1 MKHTIR
7 HYLYSVLAA
16 AVTAAGILPAA
27 AQEQQRPITVS
38 ENGHYLQYADGRPF
52 FYQGDTAWELFHRL
66 DREQADLYLRNRAA
80 KGFNVIQAVAL
91 AELDGVDAPNA
102 YGHLPLTDRDP
113 SRPAVKDG
121 EQNDYWDHVDYIVRR
136 ANELGM
142 YIGLLPTWGRYWNE
156 GKVIFDERRVEAMRE
171 KFDVYIGMGASVVLV
186 WNLAREARTCGFTFG
201 LDDPLLK
208 MINEYQ
214 PTIDSKAE

>member
-7 HYLYSVLAA
+7 HYLRTALATAA
-16 AVTAAGILPAA
+16 AAASILPLA
-27 AQEQQRPITVS
+27 AQEPGRPITVS

-91 AELDGVDAPNA
+91 AELDGVDVPNA

-121 EQNDYWDHVDYIVRR
+121 
-136 ANELGM
+136 
-142 YIGLLPTWGRYWNE
+142 
-156 GKVIFDERRVEAMRE
+156 
-171 KFDVYIGMGASVVLV
+171 
-186 WNLAREARTCGFTFG
+186 
-201 LDDPLLK
+201 
-208 MINEYQ
+208 
-214 PTIDSKAE
+214 

>member
-38 ENGHYLQYADGRPF
+38 ENGHYLQYADGHPF

-91 AELDGVDAPNA
+91 A
-102 YGHLPLTDRDP
+102 
-113 SRPAVKDG
+113 
-121 EQNDYWDHVDYIVRR
+121 
-136 ANELGM
+136 
-142 YIGLLPTWGRYWNE
+142 
-156 GKVIFDERRVEAMRE
+156 
-171 KFDVYIGMGASVVLV
+171 
-186 WNLAREARTCGFTFG
+186 
-201 LDDPLLK
+201 
-208 MINEYQ
+208 
-214 PTIDSKAE
+214 